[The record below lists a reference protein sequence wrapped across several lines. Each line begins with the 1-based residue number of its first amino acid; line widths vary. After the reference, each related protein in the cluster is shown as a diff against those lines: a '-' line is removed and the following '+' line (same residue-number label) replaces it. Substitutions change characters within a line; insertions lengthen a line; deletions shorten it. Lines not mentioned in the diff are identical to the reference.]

1 VFGDHVVEWRRGVL
15 LPEVAEDATDT
26 DGEVVARRVS
36 VTTFADRGVDVVSV
50 GRAELCWR
58 LAAREGDEELG
69 GANMSVLRRLVV
81 DLRLENCRDGPG
93 AGEFGRAAFCW
104 ASNMRAAL
112 AVLKDLR
119 LRWPSGVRQSAKN
132 LWPF

>member
-1 VFGDHVVEWRRGVL
+1 
-15 LPEVAEDATDT
+15 
-26 DGEVVARRVS
+26 
-36 VTTFADRGVDVVSV
+36 V

-69 GANMSVLRRLVV
+69 GANVSVLRRLVV

-104 ASNMRAAL
+104 ASNMGAAL